1 MRYLSEWLEAIPENV
16 VINKVLT
23 GCGATTLAID
33 QERDTII
40 AVPYTSL
47 IINKT
52 NQEKH
57 KDVLLGL
64 FGITPDNFMSE
75 ISTYLASHQKLKI
88 MTTYDSLPKV
98 CSSLCRLGHNP
109 YDTVHLVVD
118 E

>member
-1 MRYLSEWLEAIPENV
+1 M

-64 FGITPDNFMSE
+64 FGSAPVNFMSE
-75 ISTYLASHQKLKI
+75 ISTYLDSHSRLKI

-98 CSSLCRLGHNP
+98 CLALCQLGYDP
-109 YDTVHLVVD
+109 YNKVHLIVD